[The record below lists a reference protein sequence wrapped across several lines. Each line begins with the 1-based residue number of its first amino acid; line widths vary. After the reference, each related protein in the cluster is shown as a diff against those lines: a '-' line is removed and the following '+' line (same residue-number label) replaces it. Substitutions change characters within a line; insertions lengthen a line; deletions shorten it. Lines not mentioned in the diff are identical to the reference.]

1 MKIQNILDLSSPRP
15 FGRLSTNIIFRSSH
29 RRCYLRKDVL
39 KNVAK
44 FTEQAGGLELYQKRD
59 AGTGVFLCFAKF
71 LKARFK
77 DNLWWLLLIIHPPK
91 ICSGEAVLH
100 VLEITKKLKRMP
112 EM

>member
-1 MKIQNILDLSSPRP
+1 MFLKILQNSQNKPEAWNFI
-15 FGRLSTNIIFRSSH
+15 
-29 RRCYLRKDVL
+29 K
-39 KNVAK
+39 K
-44 FTEQAGGLELYQKRD
+44 D
-59 AGTGVFLCFAKF
+59 AGIGVFLCFAKF
-71 LKARFK
+71 LKALFK